1 MIQLILKKS
10 DVIISPTA
18 PPNLA
23 TVQQVENREF
33 DNRSAGIRKCIEIAR
48 RVYENA
54 TPEEIVKFI
63 HGKNIEGS

>member
-1 MIQLILKKS
+1 MKKDVPKRVTMNIDNDLIQW
-10 DVIISPTA
+10 VE
-18 PPNLA
+18 
-23 TVQQVENREF
+23 QQVETREF
-33 DNRSAGIRKCIEIAR
+33 DNQSAGIRKCIEIAR